1 MSSSPGD
8 VAVAGFDDVEESR
21 YAGLTSV
28 APDLGLLAREAVR
41 LLVRRVED
49 PAVAPA
55 QVVVPFRARVRAS
68 TVG

>member
-1 MSSSPGD
+1 M
-8 VAVAGFDDVEESR
+8 
-21 YAGLTSV
+21 GLTSV

-55 QVVVPFRARVRAS
+55 QVVVPFRLRVRAS